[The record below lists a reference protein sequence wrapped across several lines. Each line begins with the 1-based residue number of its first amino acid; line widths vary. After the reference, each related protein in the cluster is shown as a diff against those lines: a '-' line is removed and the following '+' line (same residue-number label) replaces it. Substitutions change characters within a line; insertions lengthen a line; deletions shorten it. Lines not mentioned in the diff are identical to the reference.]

1 MEHSIG
7 FPSLTKRCMEQM
19 YKESI
24 LQKDSK
30 YILKQ
35 NIKLN
40 KMREEK

>member
-1 MEHSIG
+1 
-7 FPSLTKRCMEQM
+7 MEQI

-24 LQKDSK
+24 FQMDSK

-40 KMREEK
+40 TNERRKNR